1 MNAPLKSIIT
11 DFDLTTGLSESR
23 PSIKRRL
30 SDMKGMFSDQ
40 KAYEAECQRDNR
52 LVYEYFDMG
61 VPHTEKDVAYGTS
74 IVYPGKIGAEYHM
87 TKGHFHTVLDTTEVY
102 YCLRGHG
109 YLMMENPEGEVEAR
123 ELKPGLALYV
133 PKRYAHRS
141 INVSATE
148 QLITFFAF
156 PAMRAMTTERSS
168 PRASAR
174 SSWKGMA
181 VLRSSTIPAG
191 PEVPESCA

>member
-1 MNAPLKSIIT
+1 MTTTQKSIFT
-11 DFDLTTGLSESR
+11 DFDLHSGLSSTK
-23 PSIKRRL
+23 PTIKRKL
-30 SDMKGMFSDQ
+30 SNMKGMFANQAAFDLAVKQ
-40 KAYEAECQRDNR
+40 DDR

-109 YLMMENPEGEVEAR
+109 YLMMENPEGDVEAR
-123 ELKPGLALYV
+123 ELRPGLALYV

-141 INVSATE
+141 INVSNSE
-148 QLITFFAF
+148 PLITFFAF
-156 PAMRAMTTERSS
+156 PGHAGHDYGTIETKGFRKIIVDKNGAPEIIDN
-168 PRASAR
+168 PRWLA
-174 SSWKGMA
+174 
-181 VLRSSTIPAG
+181 
-191 PEVPESCA
+191 

>member
-1 MNAPLKSIIT
+1 
-11 DFDLTTGLSESR
+11 
-23 PSIKRRL
+23 
-30 SDMKGMFSDQ
+30 MKGMFADQ
-40 KAYEAECQRDNR
+40 AAFEQAVRQDDR

-109 YLMMENPEGEVEAR
+109 YLMMENPEGDVEAR

-141 INVSATE
+141 INVSNGE
-148 QLITFFAF
+148 PLITFFAF
-156 PAMRAMTTERSS
+156 PGHAGHDYGTIETKGFRKIIVEKNGAPEIIDN
-168 PRASAR
+168 PRWLA
-174 SSWKGMA
+174 
-181 VLRSSTIPAG
+181 
-191 PEVPESCA
+191 

>member
-1 MNAPLKSIIT
+1 MTTTQKSIVT
-11 DFDLTTGLSESR
+11 DFDLHSGLSAAKAT
-23 PSIKRRL
+23 IKRKL
-30 SDMKGMFSDQ
+30 SNMKGMFADR
-40 KAYEAECQRDNR
+40 EAFEQAVQENDR

-102 YCLRGHG
+102 FCLRGHG
-109 YLMMENPEGEVEAR
+109 YLMMENPEGDVEAC

-141 INVSATE
+141 INVSSSE
-148 QLITFFAF
+148 PLITFFAF
-156 PAMRAMTTERSS
+156 PGHAGHDYGAIETKGFRKIIVEKDGAPEIIDN
-168 PRASAR
+168 PR
-174 SSWKGMA
+174 WMA
-181 VLRSSTIPAG
+181 
-191 PEVPESCA
+191 